1 MALIILPQKVV
12 LLADKKFQIL
22 FELGKV
28 NFFCSTPA
36 AQLCY
41 LIQIPAVSLK
51 CYDFCCHSAACL
63 PSFQS
68 AIMNGSLMILYKAF
82 NYLSV
87 FEISHSPFPISG
99 FFFLLCLILLISF
112 QRLLVMARL
121 YDKSPQDISP
131 LTSRPPTSLPY
142 DTLPPTSWT
151 TCPTRHLTEHLLEAC
166 RMQTLMPAGHID
178 HY

>member
-99 FFFLLCLILLISF
+99 FFLLLCLILLISF
-112 QRLLVMARL
+112 QRLLVTDRL

-142 DTLPPTSWT
+142 DTLPPDILDNL
-151 TCPTRHLTEHLLEAC
+151 PH
-166 RMQTLMPAGHID
+166 QTPYRTPARSLPD
-178 HY
+178 ADTDARQTY